1 MCSGFAHEQQQ
12 TIHAREKK
20 DVSQENRTTLNC
32 FCINYYP
39 IWYHNSTNRSTHYFY
54 LSLQSSFLILIP
66 FPSPITSTM
75 TTKRQVSSNKSL
87 EDDLEAP
94 LLVNVT
100 PDDEDDDK
108 VIEAKCNVLSRAY
121 LAGIFCGIILQVVSF
136 YASNMVKKSHLNVM
150 TAFILY
156 VFTKYW
162 MPIALLLPAAV
173 VAVRSRSLP
182 GHVRLESFFES
193 LRFQFGL
200 FFGSLILLS
209 MVNFYALAAAAP
221 LPLLLA
227 YYAVCL
233 AVSLVALCLLQI
245 FVNEVCANVTS
256 IEVIVNYE
264 TNDESGS
271 SN

>member
-1 MCSGFAHEQQQ
+1 MA
-12 TIHAREKK
+12 
-20 DVSQENRTTLNC
+20 
-32 FCINYYP
+32 
-39 IWYHNSTNRSTHYFY
+39 
-54 LSLQSSFLILIP
+54 
-66 FPSPITSTM
+66 
-75 TTKRQVSSNKSL
+75 TKRQVINKSL

-94 LLVNVT
+94 LLAKAS
-100 PDDEDDDK
+100 PDEDSDDK
-108 VIEAKCNVLSRAY
+108 VIEAKCNLLSKSY
-121 LAGIFCGIILQVVSF
+121 LVGIFFGIVLQIVSF
-136 YASNMVKKSHLNVM
+136 YASNLVKKSHLNVM
-150 TAFILY
+150 TAFVLY

-173 VAVRSRSLP
+173 VAVRSRSMP

-209 MVNFYALAAAAP
+209 MVNFYALAATAP

-233 AVSLVALCLLQI
+233 TVSLVALCLLQV

-256 IEVIVNYE
+256 IEVIVNY
-264 TNDESGS
+264 D
-271 SN
+271 SNEAPATSD